1 MSGTNPSIPGLTT
14 DQQRERSESLLAVAY
29 RSGITD
35 PKELANFM
43 GQTQHESQN
52 FKRLEENLN
61 YRGSVLWDTFGG
73 NGKAPPRNGLTE
85 KEAHELASIPDRT
98 QRHQA
103 IADKIYGGEWGRRAL
118 GNTEEHDGYR
128 YRGRGYIQLTGR
140 KNYEHQS
147 ELTGLDL
154 VKSPALAADHH
165 NAERLAVSYWKDS
178 IQVIEGAAISPR
190 AAGSI
195 INTGQPDNTPNGLA
209 DRQANAAA
217 WEAALGKEGYL
228 EGVLERHP
236 AAPTATATPSPTP
249 SPSPSL
255 AQDPLPAPAPAPT
268 LQQGALDEPLR
279 LRPELKLSPESLRL
293 LQGSEQQVRQ
303 IAERH
308 QLPWDAGL
316 DNTVAAVASQARQD
330 GLSDIT
336 HLTVTEGGQ
345 IRMAQF
351 DGLTLKESSL
361 DARAAA
367 NTDPQRSF
375 GQLAQLDAQ
384 QQQQQAL
391 QPQQQQQQQPPE
403 RSNTTASSPNP
414 SPEAPALAM

>member
-1 MSGTNPSIPGLTT
+1 MADPNIPNLTSA
-14 DQQRERSESLLAVAY
+14 QQIQRAESMMVAAY
-29 RSGITD
+29 RSGITA

-43 GQTQHESQN
+43 GQVQHESLN
-52 FKRLEENLN
+52 FTRLEENLN
-61 YRGSVLWDTFGG
+61 YSGSRLYDVFPD
-73 NGKAPPRNGLTE
+73 RNGLTRDG
-85 KEAHELASIPDRT
+85 AQAIANIADRSE
-98 QRHQA
+98 RHQA
-103 IADKIYGGEWGRRAL
+103 VAEQVYGGAWGARRL
-118 GNTEEHDGYR
+118 GNTEPGDAYN
-128 YRGRGYIQLTGR
+128 YRGRGFMQLTGR
-140 KNYEHQS
+140 GNYEAYGAAL
-147 ELTGLDL
+147 ELDL
-154 VKSPALAADHH
+154 LQHPELAAT
-165 NAERLAVSYWKDS
+165 ERNSERIATRYWDTAVRS
-178 IQVIEGAAISPR
+178 IPGAR
-190 AAGSI
+190 TDVTKAGSI
-195 INTGQPDNTPNGLA
+195 INTGAIGGAVKGLD

-217 WEAALGKEGYL
+217 WETALGKEGYL

-236 AAPTATATPSPTP
+236 AAPTATATPSTTPTP
-249 SPSPSL
+249 SPSPPS
-255 AQDPLPAPAPAPT
+255 ARDPLPAPAPAM
-268 LQQGALDEPLR
+268 QQGALEEPLR
-279 LRPELKLSPESLRL
+279 LRPELQLSPQSLRL

-330 GLSDIT
+330 GLSSIT

-367 NTDPQRSF
+367 NTDPQRSL
-375 GQLAQLDAQ
+375 GQLAHLDAQ

-391 QPQQQQQQQPPE
+391 QPLQQQPPE

-414 SPEAPALAM
+414 TPEAPALAL